1 MLHYLNTSYT
11 EYDISVFHMDGLIP
25 SDIAMQVFLRELG
38 VKFDAVLP
46 TSNSKPLGYASST
59 YNPVTRT
66 VKIRQVI
73 R

>member
-11 EYDISVFHMDGLIP
+11 DADVVNFKMSSSVPPGIQWKTFLMD
-25 SDIAMQVFLRELG
+25 LG
-38 VKFDAVLP
+38 VKFDTVLP
-46 TSNSKPLGYASST
+46 TERSQLLGYWRIT
-59 YNPVTRT
+59 EDPVTRT